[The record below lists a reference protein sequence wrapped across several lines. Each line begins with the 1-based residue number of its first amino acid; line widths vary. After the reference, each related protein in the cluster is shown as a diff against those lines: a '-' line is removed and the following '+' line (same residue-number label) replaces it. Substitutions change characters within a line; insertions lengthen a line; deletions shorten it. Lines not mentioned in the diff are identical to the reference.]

1 MGGQESVDP
10 GSSGGA
16 LLTVGQLLAEMIEV
30 AQAAGSRPDYD
41 QSALGSCT
49 ANAIAGAIEF
59 DQMKQRL
66 ADEFTPARLFIY
78 YNERVESSRYNS
90 QDPCRP

>member
-1 MGGQESVDP
+1 VNLIDAKQRDYLYAAPPPVLS
-10 GSSGGA
+10 A
-16 LLTVGQLLAEMIEV
+16 LPARGDLCSQFP
-30 AQAAGSRPDYD
+30 PDYD
-41 QSALGSCT
+41 QGALGSCA